1 MPQLAQRGAE
11 DVRIEPEGLHGLLGV
26 PAGARGVV
34 IFAHGSG
41 SGRLSPRN
49 NHVASALRR
58 AGLATFLLDLLTPDE
73 ERDRGKVFD
82 IDLLASRL
90 TLATAWIA
98 NNPDT
103 ADLAPGYFG
112 ASTGAAAALRAASQ
126 PDSRVAAIVCRGGR
140 PDLASDALPIVRAPT
155 LLLVGSLDGPVIGMN
170 RRAFDEL
177 TCEKRLLIIDGA
189 SHLFEEPG
197 KLDEVVSYAT
207 EWFELYLRRSAPI
220 LT

>member
-11 DVRIEPEGLHGLLGV
+11 DVRIEPEGLHGRLGV
-26 PAGARGVV
+26 PPGARGVV

-58 AGLATFLLDLLTPDE
+58 AGFATFLLDLLTPHE

-90 TLATAWIA
+90 TLATGWIA

-103 ADLAPGYFG
+103 ADLVPGYFG
-112 ASTGAAAALRAASQ
+112 ASTGAAAALTAASR

-140 PDLASDALPIVRAPT
+140 PDLALDVLPMVRAPT
-155 LLLVGSLDGPVIGMN
+155 LLLVGSLDGPVIEMN

-177 TCEKRLLIIDGA
+177 TCEKRLLIVDGA

-207 EWFELYLRRSAPI
+207 EWFEPYLRRSAPI
-220 LT
+220 MT